1 MNETMFYLKRRNT
14 LIITEYIGIFV
25 IEIRNETY
33 E

>member
-1 MNETMFYLKRRNT
+1 MFYLKSRNT

-25 IEIRNETY
+25 MGIRNETY

>member
-1 MNETMFYLKRRNT
+1 MFYLKRRNT
-14 LIITEYIGIFV
+14 LIISEYIGIFV

>member
-1 MNETMFYLKRRNT
+1 MFYLKRRNT

-25 IEIRNETY
+25 IEIRNEAY

>member
-1 MNETMFYLKRRNT
+1 MFYLNRRNT

-25 IEIRNETY
+25 MEIRNETY